1 MPRSAS
7 ISDAQLRRT
16 REAAQLLDRGRRR
29 EPFELVRRLLGV
41 QAQVLPAA
49 GLALAARSDG
59 LTVESVKL
67 ARENDRSIVHTW
79 AMRGTLHLITAEDYG
94 WLVPLVLEPRIANS
108 LRRLRQLGYSADK
121 AERAARA
128 IEQMLEREG
137 PLTRQEVL
145 RGLRRLRFPTE
156 DVTTSYHLMWL
167 ANSTGGVCYG
177 PTRKGQRCFVLFRD
191 WVGEPR
197 RMDPQAAPA
206 ELVVRYLASHGP
218 ARPEDLAFWS
228 GLRLTDIR
236 RGWRSVE
243 DRLVEVEA
251 SAAPMWRLRRGAA
264 GAAPAGLVRLL
275 PNFDEYFLGWKD
287 RGFSVEPDRWKRINQ
302 GGGWLHPVVLA
313 DGRATGLWKA
323 ERTPNEFRIKLEA
336 FDPLPVLVRRKVD
349 AEAAR
354 MGAFLGLPVDVR
366 EADE

>member
-1 MPRSAS
+1 M
-7 ISDAQLRRT
+7 SDTNLLRT
-16 REAAQLLDRGRRR
+16 RAAAQLLDRSRRRR
-29 EPFELVRRLLGV
+29 EPFELVRHLLGV

-59 LTVESVKL
+59 LTVESVKR

-108 LRRLRQLGYSADK
+108 LRRLKQLGYSGDKADK
-121 AERAARA
+121 AARA
-128 IEQMLEREG
+128 IEQMLEGDG

-145 RGLRRLRFPTE
+145 RGLRRRRFPTE

-177 PTRKGQRCFVLFRD
+177 PTSRGQRCFVLFRD

-197 RMDPQAAPA
+197 RMDPEPALA

-243 DRLVEVEA
+243 DRLIEVEA
-251 SAAPMWRLRRGAA
+251 AGTPMWRLRRGA

-287 RGFSVEPDRWKRINQ
+287 RGFSVEPERWKLINQ
-302 GGGWLHPVVLA
+302 GGGWLHPVVLS
-313 DGRATGLWKA
+313 DGRAAGLWKA
-323 ERTPNEFRIKLEA
+323 ERSPKEYRIKLEA
-336 FDPLPVLVRRKVD
+336 FTHLAASVRRKVD
-349 AEAAR
+349 TEAAR
-354 MGAFLGLPVDVR
+354 IGSFLELPVDVR
-366 EADE
+366 EVDE

>member
-1 MPRSAS
+1 MPPPAAT
-7 ISDAQLRRT
+7 SDTSLRRT
-16 REAAQLLDRGRRR
+16 REAAQLLDRSRRR
-29 EPFELVRRLLGV
+29 EPFELVRHLLGV

-79 AMRGTLHLITAEDYG
+79 AMRGTLHLIAAEDYG

-108 LRRLRQLGYSADK
+108 LRRLKQLGYSGDKADK
-121 AERAARA
+121 AARA

-156 DVTTSYHLMWL
+156 DVTISYHLMWL

-197 RMDPQAAPA
+197 RVDPEAALA
-206 ELVVRYLASHGP
+206 ELVVRYLSSHGP

-236 RGWRSVE
+236 RGWRSVQ

-251 SAAPMWRLRRGAA
+251 SGSPMWRLRRGATRD
-264 GAAPAGLVRLL
+264 APAGLVRLL

-287 RGFSVEPDRWKRINQ
+287 RGLSVEPDRWKLINQ

-313 DGRATGLWKA
+313 DGRAVGLWKA
-323 ERTPNEFRIKLEA
+323 ERSRKEFRIKLDV
-336 FDPLPVLVRRKVD
+336 FDTLSAAVRRKVD

-354 MGAFLGLPVDVR
+354 IEAFLGLPVDVR